1 MKMMLNDVTFDNK
14 ISNLPSG
21 SVLIDDEFLNELKEY
36 NKKSKMNSL
45 NTKKYRDRINRLSES
60 IGFIKPIDSEINNV
74 VYFSGYNEVGIV
86 INKRDIS
93 LKQVWTEYR
102 LIYNEKIEM
111 RNEIMEN
118 SFVLDNFDEIYDRIS
133 KKVSGLDK
141 YVNDLNSLKSEI
153 NNDNDKLN
161 SSKEIFEIEKIKFE
175 NYKNE
180 EIIKLKNK
188 EKELNIK
195 LDKINNLISLFEEKL
210 NGINNEKY

>member
-1 MKMMLNDVTFDNK
+1 MLNDVTFDNK